1 MDLMR
6 MFRITMGIAAA
17 ALVVG
22 AAWAD
27 DASRT
32 AKAEE
37 LMQLT
42 NSDQSLKQMVD
53 HARDITKAQ
62 TAKTE
67 LPDEL
72 KDQAQQIQDKM
83 AQAIADHLNWDKLKP
98 AFLKLYTDTFT
109 EEELDGMIAFYKS
122 PAGKAVLAK
131 MPALTPKWVQTVQS
145 AMRDAQADSRR
156 IVEEAKN
163 PK

>member
-1 MDLMR
+1 MR
-6 MFRITMGIAAA
+6 TFRITMGIAAA
-17 ALVVG
+17 ALLAG
-22 AAWAD
+22 GAWAD

-32 AKAEE
+32 ARAEE

-42 NSDQSLKQMVD
+42 SSDQSLKQMVD

-67 LPDEL
+67 LPDEV

-83 AQAIADHLNWDKLKP
+83 AQAVADHLNWDKLKP
-98 AFLKLYTDTFT
+98 AFLKLYTDAFT

-122 PAGKAVLAK
+122 AAGKAVLAK
-131 MPALTPKWVQTVQS
+131 MPGLAPKWVQTVQS
-145 AMRDAQADSRR
+145 AMRDAQADARH
-156 IVEEAKN
+156 IVEQAKQ